1 MVPSKGRNLGK
12 RALVVT
18 FATLHDL
25 SAQDLLAMANGT
37 VENTITDMDF
47 LETLAG
53 WRMFVVPPWVM
64 EALPDGGLRKVT
76 RLIFTVDGNLD
87 KPRVLLM
94 VGRFMKAQKAQTQFG
109 RRFEV

>member
-1 MVPSKGRNLGK
+1 M
-12 RALVVT
+12 T

-25 SAQDLLAMANGT
+25 SAYDLLAMANGT
-37 VENTITDMDF
+37 LENTITDMDF

-53 WRMFVVPPWVM
+53 WHMFLVPPWVM
-64 EALPDGGLRKVT
+64 EAKSDGGLRQVT

-87 KPRVLLM
+87 KPRILLK
-94 VGRFMKAQKAQTQFG
+94 VGRYLKAQKAQTHFG

>member
-1 MVPSKGRNLGK
+1 M
-12 RALVVT
+12 T
-18 FATLHDL
+18 FATLYDL
-25 SAQDLLAMANGT
+25 SAYDLLAMANGT
-37 VENTITDMDF
+37 LENTVTDMDF

-64 EALPDGGLRKVT
+64 EAKAEGKLRKVT

-87 KPRVLLM
+87 KPRVLLN
-94 VGRFMKAQKAQTQFG
+94 VGRYMKAQKAQTQFG